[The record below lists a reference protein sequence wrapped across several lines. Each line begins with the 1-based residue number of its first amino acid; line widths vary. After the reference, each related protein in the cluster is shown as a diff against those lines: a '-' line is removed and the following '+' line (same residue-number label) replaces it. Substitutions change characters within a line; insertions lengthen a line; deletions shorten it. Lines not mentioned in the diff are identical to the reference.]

1 MMIRNVVLASL
12 CALTLTGC
20 VGMITGRMADNL
32 SNAILNQNDPETVRT
47 GAPAFLLLLDSL
59 VLDAPDDPALLQASA
74 TLNGA
79 YASVFVEDEERAARL
94 TEKARDHGRRALCD
108 KYPRVCAHE
117 SGPFDEFEPTLA
129 DIKPKHI
136 DLLYTY
142 GAAWAGWIETHS
154 DDWNAV
160 ADLAKVEAVMAR
172 VTAIQ
177 PDYEWGRAYLYLGVL
192 NSQLPATMGGNP
204 EKGREFFER
213 AIALSEGRDLIAKVE
228 LARRYARLMF
238 DQGLHDSLLNE
249 VIEADPTVPGLV
261 LSNTLAQQE
270 AEVLLAESAEYFEE

>member
-1 MMIRNVVLASL
+1 MMIRKATLAVI
-12 CALTLTGC
+12 CTLTLSGC
-20 VGMITGRMADNL
+20 VGMITERMANNL
-32 SNAILNQNDPETVRT
+32 SNAILNQNDPETVKA
-47 GAPAFLLLLDSL
+47 GAPAFLLLLDGL

-94 TEKARDHGRRALCD
+94 TEKARGHGRRALCE

-160 ADLAKVEAVMAR
+160 ADLAKVEAVMKQVA
-172 VTAIQ
+172 VMQ

-192 NSQLPATMGGNP
+192 NSQLPAALGGTP
-204 EKGREFFER
+204 EKGRELFEQ
-213 AIALSEGRDLIAKVE
+213 AIALSEGQDLIAKVE

-249 VIEADPTVPGLV
+249 VIEADPTIPGLV